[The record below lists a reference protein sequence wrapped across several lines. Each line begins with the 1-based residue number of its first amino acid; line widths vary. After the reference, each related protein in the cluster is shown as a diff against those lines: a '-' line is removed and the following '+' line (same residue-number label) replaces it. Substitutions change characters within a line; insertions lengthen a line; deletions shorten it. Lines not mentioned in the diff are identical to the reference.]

1 MTSISVRRP
10 KAPIRAVIDL
20 PRSKSISNRALI
32 CAALAG
38 DLTCVKDLSHADDT
52 RILHDLLTE
61 RPRVMHCGLGGTTFR
76 FLLAWAAVQEEEEHV
91 ITGEARLLER
101 PHDDLLRALRS
112 LGGGIERTIEGY
124 RVRGRKSEGG
134 EVVLDSPIS
143 SQFISALM
151 MIAPMM
157 REGLRIAWKGR
168 RLSEPYVH
176 MTAKVMAHFGA
187 QVDERVDRIVIAP
200 GSYRANALTV
210 PPDWSAA
217 AFWYE
222 IAMLSPGAVIEL
234 KGLGRDGL
242 QADARIHEFTEE
254 WVRTE
259 MDQEGTR
266 VTGIERKRRDED
278 AVHGSSMDVK
288 GTPDLFQPLAF
299 GLSGLGIRCGFKGL
313 DTLAHKESDR
323 LNDTIAALKRMRV
336 TSERLGEWIR
346 FTGKPE
352 IPEAPFDPR
361 GDHRMAMA
369 LAPLALVCDAITILD
384 PDVVS
389 KSYPKYWEDLDRAG
403 FRIGR
408 S

>member
-52 RILHDLLTE
+52 RILYDLLTE

-76 FLLAWAAVQEEEEHV
+76 FLLAWAAVQEAEEHV
-91 ITGEARLLER
+91 ITGDARLLER

-112 LGGGIERTIEGY
+112 LGGDIERTNEGY
-124 RVRGRKSEGG
+124 RVRGRKLKGG

-151 MIAPMM
+151 MIAPTM

-176 MTAKVMAHFGA
+176 MTAHLMQHFGA
-187 QVDERVDRIVIAP
+187 KVNGQEDVVAIAP
-200 GSYRANALTV
+200 GSYSSNVLVV

-222 IAMLSPGAVIEL
+222 IVGLAQDAEVELSDVREGQWQGDEAIE
-234 KGLGRDGL
+234 
-242 QADARIHEFTEE
+242 EFTGWCVDPAENE
-254 WVRTE
+254 R
-259 MDQEGTR
+259 GTILR
-266 VTGIERKRRDED
+266 SKKKDMPTQAPIALGEV
-278 AVHGSSMDVK
+278 
-288 GTPDLFQPLAF
+288 PDLFLPLV
-299 GLSGLGIRCGFKGL
+299 GLFAGKGRDMRFTELEGLVF
-313 DTLAHKESDR
+313 KESDR
-323 LNDTIAALKRMRV
+323 LAGMTDAL
-336 TSERLGEWIR
+336 SSLGCSVSNADGR
-346 FTGKPE
+346 FNLSGSIQEGTP
-352 IPEAPFDPR
+352 PPFDPR

-369 LAPLALVCDAITILD
+369 LAPLALVCDVITILD

-389 KSYPKYWEDLDRAG
+389 KSYPKYWDDLERAG
-403 FRIGR
+403 FVLER